1 MQTSQNQQLSKKQQV
16 LERLFLQCEQ
26 KVLQCE
32 QEGSYEFSNS
42 DVKQVADAVE
52 FGNPFDATKVDSR
65 EILPQSIRQ
74 KGYCIAHIGRGRHR
88 FIPELQNWYHDFET
102 ILPEEVIEWRYR
114 KSLLNDI
121 DRGEASA
128 LSLAFNQHILH
139 DFIYEDV
146 VASPKIYV
154 PGRSRTTIEYTVGS
168 THVKA
173 ENQQL
178 EMDMV
183 LEYQGTVTVIEAK
196 NKAFSSFT
204 NFAVYQLFYPIKYY
218 LNRAKDRKISIPHIN
233 ACYVLRQASSRASG
247 VIKVRLYL
255 YEFADPDRLDSIRLV
270 RKAEYHLKQR

>member
-26 KVLQCE
+26 K
-32 QEGSYEFSNS
+32 GSYEFSNS
-42 DVKQVADAVE
+42 DVKQVANAVD
-52 FGNPFDATKVDSR
+52 FKNPFDATKVDSR

-74 KGYCIAHIGRGRHR
+74 KGYCIAHIGRGRYR
-88 FIPELQNWYHDFET
+88 FIPELQNWYHDFED
-102 ILPEEVIEWRYR
+102 ISSKEVIEWRYR

-173 ENQQL
+173 KNQQL

>member
-16 LERLFLQCEQ
+16 LERLFLQCQQ
-26 KVLQCE
+26 KR
-32 QEGSYEFSNS
+32 SYKFSNS
-42 DVKQVADAVE
+42 DVKQVAAAVG
-52 FGNPFDATKVDSR
+52 FGNPFDATKVDSQ

-74 KGYCIAHIGRGRHR
+74 KGYCIAHIGRGRYR
-88 FIPELQNWYHDFET
+88 FIPELQNWYHYFED
-102 ILPEEVIEWRYR
+102 IPPEEVIEWRYR

-154 PGRSRTTIEYTVGS
+154 PGRSRTTIKYTVGS
-168 THVKA
+168 TYVKA
-173 ENQQL
+173 EDQQL

-196 NKAFSSFT
+196 NKTFSSFT

-218 LNRAKDRKISIPHIN
+218 LNRAKDKKISIPHIN
-233 ACYVLRQASSRASG
+233 ACYVLRQASSGASG
-247 VIKVRLYL
+247 VTKVRLYL
-255 YEFADPDRLDSIRLV
+255 YEFANPKRLDSIRLV

>member
-26 KVLQCE
+26 KGSCE

-42 DVKQVADAVE
+42 DVKQVADAVG
-52 FGNPFDATKVDSR
+52 FRNPFDATKVDSW
-65 EILPQSIRQ
+65 EILPQSIYQ

-88 FIPELQNWYHDFET
+88 FIPELQNWYHDFED
-102 ILPEEVIEWRYR
+102 ISPEEVIEWRYR

-128 LSLAFNQHILH
+128 LSFAFNQHILH

-154 PGRSRTTIEYTVGS
+154 PGRSRTTIEYTVGN
-168 THVKA
+168 THIKA
-173 ENQQL
+173 EDQQL
-178 EMDMV
+178 EMDLV

-196 NKAFSSFT
+196 NKAFSSFK

-218 LNRAKDRKISIPHIN
+218 LNRSKDRKISIPHIN

-247 VIKVRLYL
+247 VTKVRLYL

>member
-26 KVLQCE
+26 KR
-32 QEGSYEFSNS
+32 SYKFSNS
-42 DVKQVADAVE
+42 DVKQVAATVG

-74 KGYCIAHIGRGRHR
+74 KGYCIAHIGRGRYR

-128 LSLAFNQHILH
+128 LSFAFNQHILH

-218 LNRAKDRKISIPHIN
+218 LNRAKDRNISISHIN
-233 ACYVLRQASSRASG
+233 ACYVLRQASSRSSG

>member
-26 KVLQCE
+26 
-32 QEGSYEFSNS
+32 EGSYEFSNS
-42 DVKQVADAVE
+42 DVKRVADAVE

-74 KGYCIAHIGRGRHR
+74 KGYCIAHLGEGKHR

-102 ILPEEVIEWRYR
+102 ILLEEVIEWRYR

-128 LSLAFNQHILH
+128 LSFAFNQHILH

-168 THVKA
+168 TRVEAK
-173 ENQQL
+173 NQQL

-183 LEYQGTVTVIEAK
+183 LEYQRTVTVIEAK

-218 LNRAKDRKISIPHIN
+218 LNRAKNKKISIPHIN
-233 ACYVLRQASSRASG
+233 ACYVLRQASSKASG
-247 VIKVRLYL
+247 ETKVRLYL

>member
-26 KVLQCE
+26 K
-32 QEGSYEFSNS
+32 GSYKFSNS
-42 DVKQVADAVE
+42 DVKQVANAVD
-52 FGNPFDATKVDSR
+52 FKNPFDATKVDSR

-74 KGYCIAHIGRGRHR
+74 KGYCIAHIGRGRYR

-102 ILPEEVIEWRYR
+102 ILPQEVIEWRYR

-128 LSLAFNQHILH
+128 LSFAFNQHILH

-168 THVKA
+168 TYVKA
-173 ENQQL
+173 EDQQL

-196 NKAFSSFT
+196 NKTFSSFT
-204 NFAVYQLFYPIKYY
+204 NFAVY
-218 LNRAKDRKISIPHIN
+218 
-233 ACYVLRQASSRASG
+233 
-247 VIKVRLYL
+247 
-255 YEFADPDRLDSIRLV
+255 
-270 RKAEYHLKQR
+270 

>member
-26 KVLQCE
+26 
-32 QEGSYEFSNS
+32 EGSYEFSNS
-42 DVKQVADAVE
+42 DVKRVADAVE
-52 FGNPFDATKVDSR
+52 FRNPFDATKVDSR
-65 EILPQSIRQ
+65 EILPQSIFQ
-74 KGYCIAHIGRGRHR
+74 KGYCIAHLGEGKHR

-218 LNRAKDRKISIPHIN
+218 LNRAKDRNISISHIN

-270 RKAEYHLKQR
+270 RKAEYRLKQR

>member
-16 LERLFLQCEQ
+16 LERLFLQCQQ
-26 KVLQCE
+26 KR
-32 QEGSYEFSNS
+32 SYKFSNS
-42 DVKQVADAVE
+42 DVKQVAAAVG
-52 FGNPFDATKVDSR
+52 FGNPFDATKVDSQ

-74 KGYCIAHIGRGRHR
+74 KGYCIAHIGRGRYR
-88 FIPELQNWYHDFET
+88 FIPELQNWYHYFED
-102 ILPEEVIEWRYR
+102 IPSEEVIEWRYR

-154 PGRSRTTIEYTVGS
+154 PGRSRTTIKYTVGS
-168 THVKA
+168 TRVKA
-173 ENQQL
+173 VDLQL

-196 NKAFSSFT
+196 NKTFSSFT

-218 LNRAKDRKISIPHIN
+218 LNRAKEKNISIPHIN

-255 YEFADPDRLDSIRLV
+255 YEFANPNRLDSIRLV

>member
-26 KVLQCE
+26 K
-32 QEGSYEFSNS
+32 GSYEFSNS
-42 DVKQVADAVE
+42 DVKQVAAAVE

-74 KGYCIAHIGRGRHR
+74 KGYCIAHLGEGKHR

-128 LSLAFNQHILH
+128 LSFAFNQHILH

-168 THVKA
+168 TRVEAK
-173 ENQQL
+173 NQQL

-196 NKAFSSFT
+196 NKTFSSFT

-218 LNRAKDRKISIPHIN
+218 LNRAKDKKISIPHIN

-247 VIKVRLYL
+247 VVKVRLYL

>member
-26 KVLQCE
+26 KE
-32 QEGSYEFSNS
+32 SYEFSNS
-42 DVKQVADAVE
+42 DVKQVADAVG

-88 FIPELQNWYHDFET
+88 FIPELQNWYHYFED
-102 ILPEEVIEWRYR
+102 ISPEEVIEWRYR

-173 ENQQL
+173 E
-178 EMDMV
+178 DS
-183 LEYQGTVTVIEAK
+183 TVG
-196 NKAFSSFT
+196 NGYGF
-204 NFAVYQLFYPIKYY
+204 
-218 LNRAKDRKISIPHIN
+218 RIS
-233 ACYVLRQASSRASG
+233 G
-247 VIKVRLYL
+247 
-255 YEFADPDRLDSIRLV
+255 DS
-270 RKAEYHLKQR
+270 HGH

>member
-1 MQTSQNQQLSKKQQV
+1 MMQAQPNRQASKKQQV
-16 LERLFLQCEQ
+16 LERLFHQCNRKQ
-26 KVLQCE
+26 
-32 QEGSYEFSNS
+32 SFEFSNS
-42 DVKQVADAVE
+42 DVKQVAAAVG

-65 EILPQSIRQ
+65 EVLPASIRQ
-74 KGYCIAHIGRGRHR
+74 HGYCIAHIGKGMHR
-88 FIPELQNWYHDFET
+88 FIPELQNWYHDFESIAT
-102 ILPEEVIEWRYR
+102 QEVIEWRYR
-114 KSLLNDI
+114 KSLLNDL

-128 LSLAFNQHILH
+128 LSFAFNQHILH

-154 PGRSRTTIEYTVGS
+154 PGRSRTTIEYTVGN
-168 THVKA
+168 THIKA
-173 ENQQL
+173 EDQQL
-178 EMDMV
+178 EMDLV

>member
-26 KVLQCE
+26 K
-32 QEGSYEFSNS
+32 GSYEFSNS
-42 DVKQVADAVE
+42 DVKQVANAVD
-52 FGNPFDATKVDSR
+52 FKNPFDATKVDSR
-65 EILPQSIRQ
+65 EILPQSIYQ
-74 KGYCIAHIGRGRHR
+74 KGYCIAHIGKGRYR
-88 FIPELQNWYHDFET
+88 FIPELQNWYHDLET
-102 ILPEEVIEWRYR
+102 ILPKEEVIKWRYR

-154 PGRSRTTIEYTVGS
+154 PGRSRTTIEYTVGN
-168 THVKA
+168 THIKA
-173 ENQQL
+173 EDQQL
-178 EMDMV
+178 EMDLV

-196 NKAFSSFT
+196 NKAFSSFK

-218 LNRAKDRKISIPHIN
+218 LNRAKDKEISIPHIN
-233 ACYVLRQASSRASG
+233 ACYVLRQASSGASG
-247 VIKVRLYL
+247 VTKVRLYL
-255 YEFADPDRLDSIRLV
+255 YEFANPKRLDSIRLV